1 MCVCQA
7 VRDAER
13 EKELKLRHTSV
24 QRDLPRPTEVTKS
37 LKLLMLITDLS
48 TKIQP
53 QSVYISA
60 YSSIREFCMFV
71 GLLEILFWGF
81 VASVSISLLRSFEE
95 SFFLCFY
102 SIMSLM
108 KDGGRHQP
116 LSIPFQMT

>member
-1 MCVCQA
+1 MCQA

-53 QSVYISA
+53 QSVYISVH
-60 YSSIREFCMFV
+60 SSIREFCMFV